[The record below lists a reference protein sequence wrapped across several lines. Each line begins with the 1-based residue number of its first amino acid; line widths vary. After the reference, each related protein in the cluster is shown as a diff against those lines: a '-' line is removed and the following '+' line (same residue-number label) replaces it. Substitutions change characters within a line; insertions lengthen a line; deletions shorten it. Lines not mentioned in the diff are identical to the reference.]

1 MFACVVLWQCT
12 LYNVLY
18 WALRMRSILMLQEK
32 RYKEFLLTK
41 RKVVALCNEM
51 DYDPETSFERDL
63 ICEDD
68 EAFQLSVE
76 NMESLKTVLHD
87 VWSHFL
93 LVT

>member
-1 MFACVVLWQCT
+1 
-12 LYNVLY
+12 
-18 WALRMRSILMLQEK
+18 MRSILMLQEK

-76 NMESLKTVLHD
+76 NMASLKTVLHD
-87 VWSHFL
+87 VWAIFSWL
-93 LVT
+93 LSNLCMLNIELEGVL